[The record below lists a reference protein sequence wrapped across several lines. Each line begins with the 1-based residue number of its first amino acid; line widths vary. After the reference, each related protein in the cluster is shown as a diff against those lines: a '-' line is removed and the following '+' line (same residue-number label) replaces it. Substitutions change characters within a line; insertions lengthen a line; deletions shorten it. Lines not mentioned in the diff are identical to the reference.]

1 MPITLTVKTD
11 DPQVE
16 KLFGFLKSEFPS
28 LDAYDKIDI
37 LERCVQW
44 MRIVNDDNTLN
55 FDGKS
60 RIDLRVVIEDSPAP
74 TGKPKKKAA
83 VQRKKK

>member
-16 KLFGFLKSEFPS
+16 KLFGFLKSEFPWS
-28 LDAYDKIDI
+28 DAYEKINI

-60 RIDLRVVIEDSPAP
+60 RIDLRIVIEDLPAP
-74 TGKPKKKAA
+74 AGKPKKKAA
-83 VQRKKK
+83 VQREKK